1 MSVAPTIEAVRPVG
15 PLLLIAEF
23 ARRLGIQDTID
34 RICPSRSNAK
44 LTHGQVA
51 LAIIANRLCQPL
63 AMVHLLQWA
72 SQSAAGAVLGFAGT
86 LLNDD
91 RIARCLDALGP
102 HLERLQGELL
112 VQAIREFD
120 LDVRRLH
127 WDLTSIVLE
136 GEYPGEAGAGLVEEG
151 PGPAEEGPGTDAR
164 AAYGYGGVEG
174 CKQFRVGELLTADGG
189 VPLYQLRQD
198 GNQADVGTI
207 LTALT
212 AVTAHVS
219 LPDCLVVGDSKLLS
233 AAIIGK
239 LRQQQFSFLAPVART
254 DAVREAYAGL
264 DPAAWVQLEYLPR
277 REAQLPEEERTR
289 YQGQETE
296 FLFRDPETQTEV
308 LLRRL
313 FVLNTTERALRGVSR
328 QQAIHRYCAQLT
340 TLLAQI
346 GQRGATTR
354 RQVERRLGK
363 LRKAH
368 PLAAPFVTVHL
379 PAEDRPPE
387 VHWEVDAAAVQEA
400 ALLDG
405 VTVLLTNYPAEAADA
420 HELLRL
426 WKGQLESERRFAD
439 WTGPLHVRPV
449 FLTTQTRINVLLLLC
464 HVALMLFCLVERT
477 VRQGLAQE
485 GAQKLPG
492 LYAGQHDAIPTG
504 RLVFQAFQY
513 LYLVELR
520 VAGEWFRRLPPLTR
534 VQEQLLRLLGVP
546 KPPW

>member
-63 AMVHLLQWA
+63 AMVHLLHWA
-72 SQSAAGAVLGFAGT
+72 SQSAAGVLLGFEGT

-91 RIARCLDALGP
+91 RIARCLDALAP
-102 HLERLQGELL
+102 HLERLQGELM
-112 VQAIREFD
+112 VQAIREFALD
-120 LDVRRLH
+120 LRCLH

-136 GEYPGEAGAGLVEEG
+136 GEYPVEAGAGPVEEG
-151 PGPAEEGPGTDAR
+151 AGPDAR

-198 GNQADVGTI
+198 GNQADIGTI
-207 LTALT
+207 LTGLT
-212 AVTAHVS
+212 SVTQHVS

-254 DAVREAYAGL
+254 DAVREAYTDL
-264 DPAAWVQLEYLPR
+264 DPAAWVRLEYLPR
-277 REAQLPEEERTR
+277 RQEHLPEEERTTYR
-289 YQGQETE
+289 GQETA
-296 FLFRDPETQTEV
+296 FLFRDPETQEEV
-308 LLRRL
+308 CLRRL
-313 FVLNTTERALRGVSR
+313 YVLNETERALRGVSR
-328 QQAIHRYCAQLT
+328 QRAIHRYGAQLT
-340 TLLAQI
+340 ALLAKI
-346 GQRGATTR
+346 GQRGATTQ

-368 PLAAPFVTVHL
+368 PLAEPLVKVHL
-379 PAEDRPPE
+379 LAEDHPPE
-387 VHWEVDAAAVQEA
+387 VHWEVDAAAVQAA

-405 VTVLLTNYPAEAADA
+405 VTVLVTNYPQEKADA
-420 HELLRL
+420 RELLRL

-439 WTGPLHVRPV
+439 WKGPLQVRPV

-464 HVALMLFCLVERT
+464 HVALLLFCLVERT
-477 VRQGLAQE
+477 VRLGLVQE
-485 GAQKLPG
+485 GTRKIPG
-492 LYAGQHDAIPTG
+492 LYAGQHDALPTG
-504 RLVFQAFQY
+504 RLILQAFQY
-513 LYLVELR
+513 LHLVELR
-520 VAGEWFRRLPPLTR
+520 VGGEWFRRLPPLTR
-534 VQEQLLRLLGVP
+534 LQERLMSLLGVP